1 MSHLLKN
8 SKNKRSLKVLEESFT
23 PSEIGELVFS
33 YSVKKTNSNV
43 VLHQKETGFS
53 LLMGMEKVEEV
64 LLVKSFHLACHE
76 QLEEVTIALSDAA
89 LIEIILEGL
98 EVLYDNARRQ
108 KVFEIFFMLTE
119 EDAKHLTSIEGVLG
133 ACSSIITR
141 EGKRTTFSLFAFPE
155 ARDVLLEKAK
165 SIKIQVKHELWKSQ
179 RNNHFL
185 KDYLQNNQKG
195 KLFPCCQ
202 ETVLEITPVKGNVIS
217 FPQV

>member
-1 MSHLLKN
+1 MIHPLKN
-8 SKNKRSLKVLEESFT
+8 TKNKRTVKILEESLI
-23 PSEIGELVFS
+23 PGEIGGLVFS

-43 VLHQKETGFS
+43 VLQQKETGFS

-64 LLVKSFHLACHE
+64 LLVKSFHLVCHE
-76 QLEEVTIALSDAA
+76 QLEEVSIALSDAA

-98 EVLYDNARRQ
+98 EVLYDNARQ
-108 KVFEIFFMLTE
+108 QNVFEIFFMLTE
-119 EDAKHLTSIEGVLG
+119 DDAKHLTSIEGVLG
-133 ACSSIITR
+133 ACSSVITR

-155 ARDVLLEKAK
+155 ARVVLLEKAK

-179 RNNHFL
+179 RNDHFL

-202 ETVLEITPVKGNVIS
+202 GIVSEIPPVKENVIS